1 MNEKSNVHSR
11 LLEKAARE
19 ILSPLGLRQKGRSR
33 IWLDDRVWWIGIVE
47 FQPSEFSKGSYLNV
61 GCMWLWH
68 IHSHIAYSRIDRI
81 EEFQRYES
89 EAQFGPVAESLAH
102 QAKDAIERYRKEFK
116 DIKAVRESY
125 LRMPKRTFWQAYDA
139 GVACGLCGDSARAVK
154 SFEELMPDD
163 PKVPEWQKAAIQDA
177 RYLTSFLGGPL
188 SFKDVIVSRI
198 KQARQIQKLPPP
210 EGIDF

>member
-33 IWLDDRVWWIGIVE
+33 IWLDDRVWWMGIVE
-47 FQPSEFSKGSYLNV
+47 FQPSGFGKGSYLNV

-68 IHSHIAYSRIDRI
+68 THSHIAYSRIDRI

-89 EAQFGPVAESLAH
+89 QAQFGRIAESLAH

-116 DIKAVRESY
+116 DIKAVRQAY
-125 LRMPKRTFWQAYDA
+125 LRMPKRTFWQAYDT
-139 GVACGLCGDSARAVK
+139 GVACGLGGDAARAVK
-154 SFEELMPDD
+154 SFEELMFDD
-163 PKVPEWQKAAIQDA
+163 PKGPEWQKAATQDA
-177 RYLTSFLGGPL
+177 RYLTSLLRAPW

-198 KQARQIQKLPPP
+198 KQARQIHRLPPL
-210 EGIDF
+210 EDIDF